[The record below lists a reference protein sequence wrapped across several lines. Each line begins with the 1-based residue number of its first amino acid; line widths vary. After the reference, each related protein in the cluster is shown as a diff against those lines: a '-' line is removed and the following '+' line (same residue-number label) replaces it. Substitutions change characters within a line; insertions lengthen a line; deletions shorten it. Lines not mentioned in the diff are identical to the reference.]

1 MSTTTTR
8 LPLATADGVA
18 AQVLELLRPHC
29 ERIDIAGSVRRRRPT
44 IGDLEIVCIP
54 KAYDASPGRSILFC
68 SGIATVVNQWEK
80 VKGELPCRYTQRVL
94 PWHGMKLDLFMP
106 HPDGYG
112 LQLAIRTGSAEW
124 SHRVLAAAWVRAGF
138 TSKDG
143 LLRRGSEQQVSLFA
157 IGADRYHHSFREIDG
172 AICPTPT
179 EEALFGMI
187 GIPWVDPTAREVRG

>member
-8 LPLATADGVA
+8 LPLATADSVA
-18 AQVLELLRPHC
+18 AQVLVLLKPHC

-54 KAYDASPGRSILFC
+54 KAYDASPLFC

-80 VKGELPCRYTQRVL
+80 VKGELPCRYTQRIL

-112 LQLAIRTGSAEW
+112 LQLAIRTGSADW
-124 SHRVLAAAWVRAGF
+124 CKQVLAPAWIRAGF

-143 LLRRGSEQQVSLFA
+143 LLRRS
-157 IGADRYHHSFREIDG
+157 RDG

-179 EEALFGMI
+179 EEALFRMI